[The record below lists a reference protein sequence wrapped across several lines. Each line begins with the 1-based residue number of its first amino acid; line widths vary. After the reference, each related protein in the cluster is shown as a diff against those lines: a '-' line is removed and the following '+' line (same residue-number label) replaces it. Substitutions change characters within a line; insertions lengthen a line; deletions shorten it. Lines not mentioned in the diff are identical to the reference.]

1 MASQSRSQGSRG
13 KAWSVEPYRALTTST
28 DVTNRYAERAG
39 IRRTSEH
46 HQLDLKYIQNFPL
59 RKLSSRA
66 NLQLV
71 FDVYNVF
78 DNQTGYNFQPSTI
91 SPAFNTPRSYFDPAR
106 FHVTARF
113 QF

>member
-1 MASQSRSQGSRG
+1 
-13 KAWSVEPYRALTTST
+13 
-28 DVTNRYAERAG
+28 
-39 IRRTSEH
+39 
-46 HQLDLKYIQNFPL
+46 LDLKYIQNFPL

-78 DNQTGYNFQPSTI
+78 DNQTGYNFQPSMT
-91 SPAFNTPRSYFDPAR
+91 SAAFNTPRSYYDPAR
-106 FHVTARF
+106 LHVTARF